1 MSRLGKKP
9 ILIPEG
15 VEIKIEKGILTVKG
29 PLGSVSRSFKDDI
42 SISINKDMINLEPNK
57 TKKTRRQKEVFALW
71 GTYSSHIR
79 NMLEGVTK
87 GFSKTLIIEGIGY
100 RVIKEGSVLILSLGF
115 SHSVKAAIPEGLD
128 LKVEKNTIII
138 SGVDKEKVGAFA
150 AQIRALKKPEPYKGK
165 GIHYQG
171 EIIRRKSGKKA
182 TASAV

>member
-15 VEIKIEKGILTVKG
+15 VEVKFENGLLTVKG
-29 PLGSVSRSFKDDI
+29 PLGSVSRIFKDDI
-42 SISINKDMINLEPNK
+42 AISKNKDMINLEPNK
-57 TKKTRRQKEVFALW
+57 TKKVRRQKEVSALW

-87 GFSKTLIIEGIGY
+87 GFSRTLVIEGIGY
-100 RVIKEGSVLILSLGF
+100 RAAKEGTMLVLSLGF
-115 SHSVKAAIPEGLD
+115 SHPVKAAIPEGLD
-128 LKVEKNTIII
+128 LKLEKNTIII

-182 TASAV
+182 AASTV